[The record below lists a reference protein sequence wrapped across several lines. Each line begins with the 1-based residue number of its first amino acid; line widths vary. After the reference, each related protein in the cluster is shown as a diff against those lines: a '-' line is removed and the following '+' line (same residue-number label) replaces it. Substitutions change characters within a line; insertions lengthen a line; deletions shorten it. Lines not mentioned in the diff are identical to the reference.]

1 MEIKCILLPTD
12 TLQAVCCF
20 LRLPAK
26 RGYYLAGFSP
36 PPKSPPPPS
45 PPRIAFRRTTQL
57 WPLKKKIG
65 DVVSKGNK
73 FLRREIS
80 TVLSDYRAES
90 QSYIPVGQYCRKH
103 RRVSSLFPIQGLP
116 SFWGGGLLQ
125 NRCLFDSPIPHDL
138 EQSVHSPQG
147 PHWPSTTEK
156 NLAMI

>member
-36 PPKSPPPPS
+36 PPPLPS
-45 PPRIAFRRTTQL
+45 SYRFQAYHSTMTFEKEIR
-57 WPLKKKIG
+57 
-65 DVVSKGNK
+65 DVISKGNK

-80 TVLSDYRAES
+80 TVFSDYRAES

-125 NRCLFDSPIPHDL
+125 NRCLFDSPMPHDL

>member
-1 MEIKCILLPTD
+1 MELKRIILPTD
-12 TLQAVCCF
+12 TLQAVYCF

-36 PPKSPPPPS
+36 PRLPLRVSLSGVPLNHD
-45 PPRIAFRRTTQL
+45 L
-57 WPLKKKIG
+57 WKKIR
-65 DVVSKGNK
+65 DVISKGNK

-80 TVLSDYRAES
+80 TVFSDYRAES

-125 NRCLFDSPIPHDL
+125 NRCLFDSPMPHDL

-147 PHWPSTTEK
+147 PHWPLTTEK